1 MYHTIGQRKGLGIGG
16 SSAAENNGEAWYAA
30 AKDLANNILIVVQGH
45 EHPALLSKSLIAEG
59 CDWVSGEFP
68 TVGKTYTAK
77 TRYRQQ
83 DQFCELCAIDGDQIM
98 VNFSQP
104 QRAVT
109 PGQALVLYDENSC
122 LGGATIV
129 SSST

>member
-30 AKDLANNILIVVQGH
+30 AKDLESNTLIVVQGH
-45 EHPALLSKSLIAEG
+45 DHPTLLSQSLIAQG

-68 TVGKTYTAK
+68 TVGKTYKAK

-83 DQFCELCAIDGDQIM
+83 DQTCELIAINSDQIT
-98 VNFSQP
+98 VKFNLA
-104 QRAVT
+104 QRAIT
-109 PGQALVLYDENSC
+109 PGQALVLYDDNKC

-129 SSST
+129 SSSA